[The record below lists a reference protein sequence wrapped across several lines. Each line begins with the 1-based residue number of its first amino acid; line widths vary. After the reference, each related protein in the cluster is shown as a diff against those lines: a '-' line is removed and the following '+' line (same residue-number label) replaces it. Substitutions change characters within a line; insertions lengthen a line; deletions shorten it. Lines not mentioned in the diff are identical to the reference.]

1 MTHRFDRHVA
11 APRARLF
18 CFWAVVPHRGI
29 HGRSD
34 GSTARACGSQ
44 PATHLVAAPAATTTM
59 LIA

>member
-1 MTHRFDRHVA
+1 MTHGFDRHAA

-18 CFWAVVPHRGI
+18 CFWVVVPHRGI

-34 GSTARACGSQ
+34 GSTARVSAVH
-44 PATHLVAAPAATTTM
+44 PAPHVVAAPAATTM